1 MKQQTIFIGF
11 GLFAC
16 VLVGG
21 LVFVLL
27 NSSSLFPTTQT
38 NNSTQ
43 VITTVNGVAITREM
57 VAKEITV
64 SRFNVNTPLPPL
76 SGDDLNRATDEAL
89 NQLITRQIVL
99 QAASRQNFVLDDTLI
114 EGRVELLFEANGD
127 KALDDALRQV
137 GIARADL
144 SWWVRELTT
153 VEEFTVKVI
162 MAGAAPEARQ
172 QVYND
177 WLNTQRA
184 AANIKTYLNGAEQNL
199 LALMG
204 EPAPNFTLTNL
215 TGQPVALS
223 DYRGK
228 VVLVNFWA
236 SWCPSCLSE
245 MPDYEQ
251 VYQQYGGPAGDF
263 VVLGVNL
270 QESQSQVGEYSAGL
284 GVTFPVLLDMDGT
297 VTTRQYQ
304 VTGMPGSF
312 IIDRQGVIFYRH
324 VGPLS
329 AEVLQAK
336 LAELGL

>member
-1 MKQQTIFIGF
+1 MKQQTIFIGLS
-11 GLFAC
+11 LFAC
-16 VLVGG
+16 ILVGG

-27 NSSSLFPTTQT
+27 KSNPLFQT
-38 NNSTQ
+38 NPANTSPQ
-43 VITTVNGVAITREM
+43 IMATVNGVAITREM

-76 SGDDLNRATDEAL
+76 SGDDLSRAADEAL

-114 EGRVELLFEANGD
+114 EGRVELLFGANGD

-162 MAGAAPEARQ
+162 MAGAAPETRQ

-177 WLNTQRA
+177 WLNAQRA
-184 AANIKTYLNGAEQNL
+184 AADIKTYQQGQEQTL

-215 TGQPVALS
+215 TAQPVALS

-251 VYQQYGGPAGDF
+251 IYQQYGGPAGDF

-270 QESQSQVGEYSAGL
+270 QESQSQVGAYSAGL
-284 GVTFPVLLDMDGT
+284 GVTFPVLLDTDGT

-312 IIDRQGVIFYRH
+312 IIDRQGVIFIATWGR
-324 VGPLS
+324 
-329 AEVLQAK
+329 
-336 LAELGL
+336 

>member
-1 MKQQTIFIGF
+1 MRRTIQVGIGMLL
-11 GLFAC
+11 GLMI
-16 VLVGG
+16 GG
-21 LVFVLL
+21 L
-27 NSSSLFPTTQT
+27 LFFLVKSGALPY
-38 NNSTQ
+38 STQ
-43 VITTVNGVAITREM
+43 ANTFSQIMATVNGVAITREI
-57 VAKEITV
+57 VEKEITV
-64 SRFNVNTPLPPL
+64 SRFNIASPLPPL
-76 SGDDLNRATDEAL
+76 SGDDLSRAADESL

-99 QAASRQNFVLDDTLI
+99 QAASRQNFVLDEALI
-114 EGRVELLFEANGD
+114 ESRVELLFGANGD

-137 GIARADL
+137 GIDRADL
-144 SWWVRELTT
+144 TWWVRELTT

-177 WLNTQRA
+177 WLNAQRA
-184 AANIKTYLNGAEQNL
+184 AADIKTYQHGQEQNL
-199 LALMG
+199 LVLMG

-215 TGQPVALS
+215 AGQPVALT

-236 SWCPSCLSE
+236 TWCPSCLSE
-245 MPDYEQ
+245 LPDYEQ
-251 VYQQYGGPAGDF
+251 IYQQYGGPAGDF
-263 VVLGVNL
+263 VILGVNL
-270 QESQSQVGEYSAGL
+270 QESQSQVGAYSSGL
-284 GVTFPVLLDMDGT
+284 GVTFPVLLDIDGT

-324 VGPLS
+324 VGPMN
-329 AEVLQAK
+329 AATLQAK